1 MIVRKNKLVD
11 DSKRKQRKLRE
22 FDQLVDYMQ
31 EQYQHRAILF
41 DPREAKR
48 ERRGRST

>member
-1 MIVRKNKLVD
+1 MITRENKLID
-11 DSKRKQRKLRE
+11 NTKRKQRKLRE

-41 DPREAKR
+41 DPREARR
-48 ERRGRST
+48 ERSNNK